1 MSPEEFRERAVG
13 VPWVRWRSDWQ
24 AMDCYGCILL
34 WHREVLGI
42 DLSDVP
48 MVDMARGFEDGG
60 HAWVEC
66 SPEDGATVFFT
77 FRDGAAVHCGVL
89 ISSTH
94 VLHSEGSQE
103 HPGNV
108 RVSSLR
114 SIKRMY
120 GTLKTM
126 RHVAHH

>member
-24 AMDCYGCILL
+24 AMDCYGCLVL

-42 DLSDVP
+42 ELHGVP
-48 MVDMARGFEDGG
+48 NMDMARGFASVASE
-60 HAWVEC
+60 WVEC
-66 SPEDGATVFFT
+66 TPEEGATVFFT
-77 FRDGAAVHCGVL
+77 FRDGAAVHCGIL
-89 ISSTH
+89 ISPTH
-94 VLHSEGSQE
+94 VLHSEGSSEQ
-103 HPGNV
+103 PGNA

-114 SIKRMY
+114 SIRRMY